1 MNMDIT
7 NKPYQADEASL
18 RIDAYLDMLG
28 EDNSVNFLN
37 AVPGVD
43 EKIDPAVAIR
53 VTLVCVEFDFSD
65 KDDSDNNRQWKQIVA
80 TQTLIR
86 ELLMVMMDS
95 SHCRDINVVGN
106 YIYGIFSTPFKSQI
120 DEVLETLAKVNSVR
134 DLVSLKL
141 NGKGIK
147 SPKMKIGADYGAV
160 LRTTFKKDDD
170 QPIHLWNGARFKH
183 LADLVDCQMEEDED
197 IVVTGRFKQNLKEEY
212 QKYMIAKDE
221 KYVANV
227 KNIALKKW
235 IEEHE

>member
-43 EKIDPAVAIR
+43 ENTEPAVAIR
-53 VTLVCVEFDFSD
+53 VTLVCVEFDFPD
-65 KDDSDNNRQWKQIVA
+65 KDDSDNNRQWKQMVA

-86 ELLMVMMDS
+86 ELLMVLMDS
-95 SHCRDINVVGN
+95 FHCREIKVVGN

-120 DEVLETLAKVNSVR
+120 DEVLETLAKVNSVK

-141 NGKGIK
+141 KGKGIK
-147 SPKMKIGADYGAV
+147 SPKMKIGADYGSV
-160 LRTTFKKDDD
+160 LRTTFRKEEN
-170 QPIHLWNGARFKH
+170 QTIHLWNGTRFKH
-183 LADLVDCQMEEDED
+183 LAALVERQMEEDED

-212 QKYMIAKDE
+212 QKYMIAKED

-235 IEEHE
+235 IEDHE